1 MGKTRKKKAREKL
14 AGREKGKRKGE
25 GCPRS
30 PQLPPVLFSCLRFL
44 NSADPTISE
53 PGTGYVNM
61 IYQVTNTE
69 RTSWNIKKSK
79 EKSQSQSQ
87 SSVPKQFKTNE
98 FQNGTFLRPSSYYKY
113 RGDNLQ
119 HSVVNNNET
128 QSRNSRAV
136 ALSTHAR
143 LRFNSSMSLLLGAFD
158 LVYLRNDTKNSS
170 SRPWTY

>member
-1 MGKTRKKKAREKL
+1 
-14 AGREKGKRKGE
+14 
-25 GCPRS
+25 
-30 PQLPPVLFSCLRFL
+30 
-44 NSADPTISE
+44 
-53 PGTGYVNM
+53 M
-61 IYQVTNTE
+61 IYQVTNTQ
-69 RTSWNIKKSK
+69 RRSWNIKKTK

-143 LRFNSSMSLLLGAFD
+143 LRFNSSTSLLPEYRSLSSSLLAMNVFILLFLFWMVVLDHEHIILLFFVLNG
-158 LVYLRNDTKNSS
+158 S

>member
-14 AGREKGKRKGE
+14 AGRKKGKRKGE

-136 ALSTHAR
+136 WHLAP
-143 LRFNSSMSLLLGAFD
+143 M
-158 LVYLRNDTKNSS
+158 LVYDSIH
-170 SRPWTY
+170 PWACS